1 MRLRSFVAPAPR
13 PRVLVARW
21 DSLGDVLLTG
31 PAVRALAAVADVDFL
46 CSGLGQP
53 AAELLPG
60 VRRILRFDAPWVLR
74 DAPAVDRRSAD
85 ELVATLG
92 EAGYAAAAVLTS
104 SHQSP
109 LPLALLLRFAG
120 VPEIAAVSH
129 DHAGRL
135 LDHRIPGDPDVHEVE
150 RSLLVADALG
160 AARPADVALRVRA
173 PRAPAVVRDR
183 VVVHPGCTAPAR
195 TLSPEAWREVVGVL
209 LAQGW
214 SVVVTGS
221 AAESELCTFVAG
233 GGGRTRGAGRVRS
246 PRDVAVRTG
255 APLAKLARI
264 LGSAAV
270 VATGNTGPM
279 HLAAAMGRPVASI
292 FAPTVPPERWA
303 PWMVEHRLLGAL
315 DIACAGC
322 RSVVCPL
329 EAQACLAGVTA
340 DAVADAVA
348 ELALGQ
354 PSVPAPNVPMME
366 VMR

>member
-1 MRLRSFVAPAPR
+1 MRLPSFVSPAPR
-13 PRVLVARW
+13 PRVLVARL

-31 PAVRALAAVADVDFL
+31 PAVRALASVADVDFL

-60 VRRILRFDAPWVLR
+60 IRRILRFDAPWVLR
-74 DAPAVDRRSAD
+74 DAPAVDQRSTD
-85 ELVATLG
+85 ELVDTIG
-92 EAGYAAAAVLTS
+92 RAGYAAAAVLTS

-135 LDHRIPGDPDVHEVE
+135 LDHRISGDPDVHEVE
-150 RSLLVADALG
+150 RSLLVTDALG
-160 AARPADVALRVRA
+160 APRPADVDLRVRTA
-173 PRAPAVVRDR
+173 PPAVVRDR

-195 TLSPEAWREVVGVL
+195 TLSPEAWRDVVGVL
-209 LAQGW
+209 LGQGW

-221 AAESELCTFVAG
+221 AAESELCAFVAG

-255 APLAKLARI
+255 APLGKLARI

-279 HLAAAMGRPVASI
+279 HLAAAMGRPVAAA

-340 DAVADAVA
+340 EAVADVVADLAVYRSSSPPRDA
-348 ELALGQ
+348 QML
-354 PSVPAPNVPMME
+354 E